1 MRISSALFMNSPI
14 TPSIS
19 RDTVLVYYQSWF
31 INSLKPSLKLYELL
45 LYNLTENVRFGN
57 HNLSAT
63 ITILF
68 PDHFLNKKT
77 LNAIIKEQCKP
88 IKTIWWKLLNSYFLT
103 GIILNHD
110 FILPYLQLWR
120 INFNVTSRGNC
131 HG

>member
-1 MRISSALFMNSPI
+1 MLISSALFMNSPI
-14 TPSIS
+14 TSSIS

-31 INSLKPSLKLYELL
+31 KNSLKPFLKLYELL

-63 ITILF
+63 ITISF
-68 PDHFLNKKT
+68 PDQFLNKKT

-88 IKTIWWKLLNSYFLT
+88 IKTICWKLLNSYFLT